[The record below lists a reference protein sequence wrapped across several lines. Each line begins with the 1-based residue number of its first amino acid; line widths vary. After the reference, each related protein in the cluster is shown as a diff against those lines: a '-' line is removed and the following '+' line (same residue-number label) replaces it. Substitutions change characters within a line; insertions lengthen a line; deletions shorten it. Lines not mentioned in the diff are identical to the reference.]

1 MKADYPFPLDTG
13 GKKRTWNLL
22 KQILPEIDVTYVGF
36 SPSHDDPDLRLQ
48 SICRRART
56 IYREPEDR
64 SYSFYLRVFANL
76 ASRYPFYINRNRHS
90 ALRRLPAQLHAAKA
104 CDLLVCDSLD
114 MAANIDF
121 SLPVPKVLFHQ
132 SVETRLWQQRYEAA
146 STMIQKSYFNY
157 ETKRM
162 AAFEREI
169 CNRFDT
175 IVAVSDDDKLLLE
188 TEFAVRTP
196 IDVIPTGVDC
206 QYFTPD
212 PTIRSI
218 PKRLMF
224 SGSMELLSNTDQLLW
239 FASEIYP
246 LVRQKHP
253 DVTLDIVGS
262 NPTSELIALGKKD
275 SSIRVTGWVPDIRQ
289 YLAQADIYIVPL
301 RVPGGTRVKLFE
313 AMAMKRPVVSTSYG
327 VEGLALKHG
336 LHIMQA
342 DTPRE
347 FADTICKLF
356 DDPSARLGLADRGWR
371 LVNEQRDWSVMARK
385 VIDLFHRL
393 HPQGVS

>member
-22 KQILPEIDVTYVGF
+22 KKILPQIDITYVGF

-48 SICRRART
+48 SICRRAHT
-56 IYREPEDR
+56 VYREPDDR
-64 SYSFYLRVFANL
+64 SFGFYLRVFANL
-76 ASRYPFYINRNRHS
+76 ASRYPYYINRNRRS
-90 ALRRLPAQLHAAKA
+90 LLQRLPAQLHAAKA

-121 SLPVPKVLFHQ
+121 SLSVPKVLFHQ

-146 STMIQKSYFNY
+146 NTLIQKSYYNY

-162 AAFEREI
+162 AAFEREV

-175 IVAVSDDDKLLLE
+175 IVAVSDNDKLLLE

-196 IDVIPTGVDC
+196 IEVIPTGVDC

-246 LVRQKHP
+246 LVRKKHP

-289 YLAQADIYIVPL
+289 YLAQSDIYIVPL

-327 VEGLALKHG
+327 VEGLSLKHG
-336 LHIMQA
+336 LHVMQA

-356 DDPSARLGLADRGWR
+356 DDPPAKLALADRGWR
-371 LVNEQRDWSVMARK
+371 LVNEQRDWSVMAGK
-385 VIDLFHRL
+385 VIELFHRL
-393 HPQGVS
+393 HPKSVA